1 MSNVELTDRKEKI
14 LQILKTHRLLTIDQL
29 EYLHPDFGK
38 QSQSQLLLRRDIN
51 KLSEFYFI
59 DKATRKPAKQWD
71 NSTKKTIILA
81 LGEVGSEFVGWKHY
95 KRIRYENGKA
105 ILPKTTHHILR
116 IHDMEIQTRE
126 LLNQM
131 NVEVKLWVYEC
142 GNQIVAHENRLNPDA
157 FCLMQDK
164 TNGKYYTA
172 FFEYDTGKMDFRK
185 RTKFPELAKKFGKYQ
200 EVQGWKPWDENK
212 FPHLFFVT
220 EAQSRFPGVP
230 DLLKEK
236 GIKNTVCMQNEFELY
251 LKEFIQNMRK
261 QNA

>member
-1 MSNVELTDRKEKI
+1 M
-14 LQILKTHRLLTIDQL
+14 

-51 KLSEFYFI
+51 KLSESYFI
-59 DKATRKPAKQWD
+59 DKATRKPIKQWD
-71 NSTKKTIILA
+71 NSTKKTIVLA
-81 LGEVGSEFVGWKHY
+81 LGEIGSEYVGWKHY
-95 KRIRYENGKA
+95 KRIRYQNGKA

-131 NVEVKLWVYEC
+131 NVEVKVWVYEC

-157 FCLMQDK
+157 FCMMQDK

-185 RTKFPELAKKFGKYQ
+185 RSKFPELSKKSGKYQ
-200 EVQGWKPWDENK
+200 EVQDWKTWKEKPINQLSQNR

-220 EAQSRFPGVP
+220 EAPSRFPGVP
-230 DLLKEK
+230 NLLKEK
-236 GIKNTVCMQNEFELY
+236 GIKNTVCMQNEFAFH
-251 LKEFIQNMRK
+251 LKSFIENMRK